1 MRSGCSSWQQFYA
14 MRRIKAS
21 QVAPLTQVLLK
32 SQGGKCPLCG
42 LPIGP
47 RAKKTPA
54 LDHDHDTGYIR
65 DVLCINCNGIEGKI
79 RNLFRRMGVHM
90 TKLEAAARLV
100 AYWERHQ
107 VPKHNGIFHHT
118 HRTPE
123 EKRLERLAK
132 AAARRKKAKA

>member
-1 MRSGCSSWQQFYA
+1 

-21 QVAPLTQVLLK
+21 QVAALTQVLLK
-32 SQGGKCPLCG
+32 TQGNACPLCG
-42 LPIGP
+42 MPLGP
-47 RAKKTPA
+47 RTKKTPA

-65 DVLCINCNGIEGKI
+65 DVLCLNCNGIEGKI
-79 RNLFRRMGVHM
+79 RNLVRRMGTHLP
-90 TKLEAAARLV
+90 KIDALKNLL

-107 VPKHNGIFHHT
+107 EPRHQGIFHHT
-118 HRTPE
+118 HKTPE